1 MKRSIWWP
9 IIISVSA
16 LVLVIVTF
24 TGAPFRPAV
33 AFWFLLICPGM
44 AFVRLLHIEEFVAE
58 FTLAIALSIAINT
71 IVSETMVLAR
81 IWSPNGGLLA
91 LIGLSI
97 LGAAFQII
105 DANGKGADAKRKQC

>member
-1 MKRSIWWP
+1 MRHLIWWP

-16 LVLVIVTF
+16 LVLVIVTI

-44 AFVRLLHIEEFVAE
+44 AFVRLLHIEDWVTE

-71 IVSETMVLAR
+71 LVSETMVLAHR
-81 IWSPNGGLLA
+81 WSPEIGLFA
-91 LIGLSI
+91 LICISM
-97 LGAAFQII
+97 LGATCQTI
-105 DANGKGADAKRKQC
+105 DAINRRSDAKR

>member
-1 MKRSIWWP
+1 MKRSFWWP

-44 AFVRLLHIEEFVAE
+44 AFVRLLHIEEWVTE
-58 FTLAIALSIAINT
+58 LTLAIALSIAINT
-71 IVSETMVLAR
+71 FVSETMIFAR
-81 IWSPNGGLLA
+81 IWSPKAGLVA
-91 LIGLSI
+91 LICISA
-97 LGAAFQII
+97 LGATCQII
-105 DANGKGADAKRKQC
+105 DANVKRPDAEQ